1 MRLRF
6 QLFFSACSPIT
17 SIRNMSCAIMCLRLA
32 GETRRPLL
40 GRGYANP
47 RLPARMAPDKGTL
60 ILPGASRGHGLA
72 EIQNNARAVE
82 E

>member
-1 MRLRF
+1 MLSHRLHPEHELCHYVPALGR
-6 QLFFSACSPIT
+6 
-17 SIRNMSCAIMCLRLA
+17 RNMQTAA
-32 GETRRPLL
+32 RR
-40 GRGYANP
+40 GVENP

-60 ILPGASRGHGLA
+60 TLPGAPRGHVLA

>member
-1 MRLRF
+1 MPAPGR
-6 QLFFSACSPIT
+6 
-17 SIRNMSCAIMCLRLA
+17 RNTQTAARW
-32 GETRRPLL
+32 GV
-40 GRGYANP
+40 ANP

-60 ILPGASRGHGLA
+60 TLPEASRGHGLA